1 MSDLQHEIERRSVD
15 GRLPC
20 MAAFTIAE
28 ELAMRPDEV
37 REQSD
42 RSEIRI
48 AQCQLGLFGYDAF
61 GDKRFAAPLTRV
73 PDRLAA
79 ALRDARV
86 DGALP
91 CAAAWRIAKSEGLP
105 KPVIG
110 SAAEALEIRIAPCQL
125 GCF

>member
-48 AQCQLGLFGYDAF
+48 AQCQLGLFGYSPER
-61 GDKRFAAPLTRV
+61 KIVKAADNISGQLRHQLQQSVIDGKISCAACWDIGKSLGMKKTAV
-73 PDRLAA
+73 AA
-79 ALRDARV
+79 ACEYL
-86 DGALP
+86 
-91 CAAAWRIAKSEGLP
+91 GL
-105 KPVIG
+105 KIG
-110 SAAEALEIRIAPCQL
+110 PCQL
-125 GCF
+125 GAF